1 MIPSLNDLHE
11 DEVVDEEVVDED
23 EVVVDELRFLPVY
36 QATLY
41 VKMEYGY

>member
-1 MIPSLNDLHE
+1 MILSPYDLHQDE
-11 DEVVDEEVVDED
+11 ADEVVDE
-23 EVVVDELRFLPVY
+23 DELRFLPVY